1 MTKRSFGLY
10 VSLFGFSHD
19 VYPLYKWLIFVYI
32 SSSAVCLAENNM
44 EKCLDKVVFVL
55 KVKRVVRFQEYGFS
69 MTCKPLFLVLVHDK
83 KHLCIVKGI
92 SDCNCQLYALLRIL

>member
-44 EKCLDKVVFVL
+44 EKCLDKVVFV
-55 KVKRVVRFQEYGFS
+55 
-69 MTCKPLFLVLVHDK
+69 
-83 KHLCIVKGI
+83 
-92 SDCNCQLYALLRIL
+92 